1 MAVDANS
8 AVYRGEQTT
17 DVALGGGGGGAPTT
31 ADYLVKTADSGL
43 SAERV
48 VTDTA
53 TVSVDWAT
61 SGQAKF
67 NVADAEL
74 LAIAGLTSAANKLPY
89 FTGSGTAALADFTPA
104 GFSLTLSANATI
116 GGTHSGTS
124 SGSNT
129 GDQTI
134 TLTGNVTGS
143 GTGSF
148 ATTIAS
154 GVVTEAMQVLA
165 DNTTQNVSTSKH
177 GYVPKAPNDATKFL
191 NGTGAWAVPSV
202 GSVAFS
208 AITSGTNST
217 AAMVIETGATMTF
230 HDNTCIFE
238 DDTGGAG
245 TRTCELVYA
254 DGGTGSYGFTVSLPS
269 ISGIIIVDAGSQ
281 TISGNKTFSSYTD
294 ISGIAV
300 PANPS
305 AGTRRLFVDSA
316 DDVLKVRTSG
326 GTTVSLES
334 AAISDGDKG
343 DITVSSSGT
352 VWTIDNDAVTYAKIQ
367 NVSATDKLLGR
378 STSGAGDVEEIA
390 CTAAGRAII
399 DDADASAQR
408 TTLGLGT
415 LATLSAV
422 PAHGLL
428 TVNTTPS
435 TVASTA
441 SETNFTPNHVV
452 SGSTVSVGWVYRLR
466 AWGVYGSDAA
476 VGTTLRFRVKAGSVV
491 LGDSTAKNNGVGM
504 TNRGWQID
512 CYIAVTATGGS
523 GNAECQGTCGMSTSA
538 TATGFC
544 DMENTGVV
552 TIDWT
557 ASQTFQVSV
566 EHQNSD
572 ADNTATMRMF
582 IFERVV

>member
-17 DVALGGGGGGAPTT
+17 DVALGGGGGGGAPTT

-217 AAMVIETGATMTF
+217 AAMVVETGATMTF

-281 TISGNKTFSSYTD
+281 TISGNKTFSSHTD

-316 DDVLKVRTSG
+316 DDSLKVRTSG
-326 GTTVSLES
+326 GTTVSLERS
-334 AAISDGDKG
+334 ATTVEVDLGTPKWQG
-343 DITVSSSGT
+343 RFTITDAGITSSSKVLCWQAPGPYT
-352 VWTIDNDAVTYAKIQ
+352 NK
-367 NVSATDKLLGR
+367 
-378 STSGAGDVEEIA
+378 
-390 CTAAGRAII
+390 
-399 DDADASAQR
+399 
-408 TTLGLGT
+408 GT
-415 LATLSAV
+415 LADEAAMQPVQVIAVEPGTGSAV
-422 PAHGLL
+422 VHWQTPPIISMSPVVNDSPRRN
-428 TVNTTPS
+428 TVGATFDRLANQRWPTT
-435 TVASTA
+435 
-441 SETNFTPNHVV
+441 FTPN
-452 SGSTVSVGWVYRLR
+452 RL
-466 AWGVYGSDAA
+466 G
-476 VGTTLRFRVKAGSVV
+476 RV
-491 LGDSTAKNNGVGM
+491 
-504 TNRGWQID
+504 RGNVKFT
-512 CYIAVTATGGS
+512 Y
-523 GNAECQGTCGMSTSA
+523 
-538 TATGFC
+538 
-544 DMENTGVV
+544 
-552 TIDWT
+552 TIL
-557 ASQTFQVSV
+557 A
-566 EHQNSD
+566 
-572 ADNTATMRMF
+572 
-582 IFERVV
+582 